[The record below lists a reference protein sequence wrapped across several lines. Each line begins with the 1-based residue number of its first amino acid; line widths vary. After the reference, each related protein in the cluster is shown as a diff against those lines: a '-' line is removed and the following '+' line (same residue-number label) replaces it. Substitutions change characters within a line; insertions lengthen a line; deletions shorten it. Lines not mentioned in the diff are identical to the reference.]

1 MSKNKRIR
9 KNLRYHLGQTLSISI
24 NPLKR
29 PIIGSILINQ
39 IFQLIVRFK
48 GLGNTMPKD
57 LEYNKNIP
65 NVKTRMNM

>member
-9 KNLRYHLGQTLSISI
+9 KNLRYYLGQTLSISI

-29 PIIGSILINQ
+29 AIIGSILINQ

-48 GLGNTMPKD
+48 GLGNTMPED
-57 LEYNKNIP
+57 SEYNKNIP

>member
-9 KNLRYHLGQTLSISI
+9 KNLRYYLGQTLSISI

-48 GLGNTMPKD
+48 GLGNTMPED
-57 LEYNKNIP
+57 SEYNKNIP